1 MELYESQDLRIGEV
15 TKKDIKN
22 LKKVRRKANKPI
34 SKEVKSQV
42 KLEVVEKNEIEQ
54 IEESAELFNL

>member
-1 MELYESQDLRIGEV
+1 MGEV

-22 LKKVRRKANKPI
+22 LKKLRRKANKPI
-34 SKEVKSQV
+34 SKEVKSSV
-42 KLEVVEKNEIEQ
+42 KLEVVDKNEIEQ